1 IEVSAEKVA
10 ARRYIAV
17 GEMAQDFD
25 FKTLDGRSMKLS
37 DFRGKVVMLDF
48 WATWCGPCIKDLP
61 DLKRLYSAFD
71 RSQFEIIG
79 ISLDGKPTRTPR
91 DRVVDFIKKNEVTW
105 PNAFDDGGWGNAVA
119 KLYRVTGIPHQLLLD
134 RDGIIRLITAGAD
147 ASGSKLEHIQKTIEE
162 LLEK

>member
-1 IEVSAEKVA
+1 
-10 ARRYIAV
+10 
-17 GEMAQDFD
+17 
-25 FKTLDGRSMKLS
+25 MKLS

-79 ISLDGKPTRTPR
+79 ISLDGRPTRTPR

-119 KLYRVTGIPHQLLLD
+119 KLYRVTGIPHQLILD
-134 RDGIIRLITAGAD
+134 RDGIIRLITGGAD
-147 ASGSKLEHIQKTIEE
+147 DSGSKLEHIQKIIEE